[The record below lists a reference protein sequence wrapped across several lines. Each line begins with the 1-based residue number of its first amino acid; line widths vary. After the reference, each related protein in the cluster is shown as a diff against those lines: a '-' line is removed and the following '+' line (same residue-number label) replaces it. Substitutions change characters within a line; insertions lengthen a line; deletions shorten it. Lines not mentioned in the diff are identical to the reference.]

1 MMIQTENT
9 ATQTLY
15 FCDKSCSVRQK
26 LNHDHIQLKNNQDL
40 NALGLNFDER
50 LLHTTKKRNNQYCLG
65 SGINQAQ
72 NYFFAKE
79 NTSSISWAR
88 LDV

>member
-1 MMIQTENT
+1 MTKAAQGARNITMIIFS
-9 ATQTLY
+9 Y
-15 FCDKSCSVRQK
+15 
-26 LNHDHIQLKNNQDL
+26 IQLKKYQDL

-79 NTSSISWAR
+79 NTSSISWDR